1 MTQLAIINLG
11 TIVTGD
17 YKAPVAEG
25 NTILIENGHIKGVG
39 SEQDTAGYE
48 IVLDANG
55 MTAIPGL
62 WDTHVHTVLG
72 DFTPRQQTLNFLD
85 SMVHGGVT
93 SVVSAGEVHVPGRVR
108 DPVAAKAMAILAHKT
123 FKNLKPTGLKV
134 HGGALVLEE
143 GTTEA
148 DFDELAEAGVWLIG
162 EAGLGSASL
171 PDGVAPMI
179 QWGKERGMIA
189 KCHTGGQSIPGSSFV
204 TADIV
209 LATGAQVAAHINGGP
224 TSPPMNHVET
234 LINDSDIILE
244 LVQCGNAKTL
254 HDAVDLI
261 MAGSMEL
268 QSRVI
273 IGTDMPSGSGVYPL
287 GIMKTIAN
295 IAALN
300 GVDPARVIAWATG
313 NSARVYRQ
321 NTGMIKTAY
330 EADIVIMD
338 TPVGSVG
345 LDALG
350 AFAAGDHPG
359 IAAVIIDGVIRVNK
373 SRNTPPAT
381 RLGGMKQIHH

>member
-1 MTQLAIINLG
+1 MSQLAIINIG
-11 TIVTGD
+11 TIVSGD
-17 YKAPVAEG
+17 YTEPRAEG
-25 NTILIENGHIKGVG
+25 DSILVDDGHIVAVG
-39 SEQDTAGYE
+39 TGLDTSDYE
-48 IVLDANG
+48 TVVDANR
-55 MTAIPGL
+55 MTVIPGL

-72 DFTPRQQTLNFLD
+72 DYTPRQQTLNFLD

-93 SVVSAGEVHVPGRVR
+93 SIISAGEVHTPGRAR

-123 FKNLKPTGLKV
+123 FLNLRPTGLKV
-134 HGGALVLEE
+134 HAGAFVMEK
-143 GTTEA
+143 GTTEQ
-148 DFDELAEAGVWLIG
+148 DFDDLAQAGVWLIG

-224 TSPPMNHVET
+224 TSLPMEHIEKLLNAP
-234 LINDSDIILE
+234 DIIIE

-254 HDAVDLI
+254 HETVDLI
-261 MAGSMEL
+261 MADPPEM
-268 QSRVI
+268 QARVI
-273 IGTDMPSGSGVYPL
+273 VGTDTPSGSGVYPL

-300 GVDPARVIAWATG
+300 SVDPAVVIAWATG
-313 NSARVYRQ
+313 NSARVHRQ
-321 NTGMIKTAY
+321 NTGMLKPGY
-330 EADIVIMD
+330 EADLVIMD
-338 TPVGSVG
+338 APLGSVG
-345 LDALG
+345 SDALG

-359 IAAVIIDGVIRVNK
+359 IAAVIIDGVLRVGK

-381 RLGGMKQIHH
+381 GLDGMEVITR

>member
-1 MTQLAIINLG
+1 MTQLAITNLG

-17 YKAPVAEG
+17 YTMPITEG
-25 NTILIENGHIKGVG
+25 NTILIEKGHIKDVG
-39 SEQDTAGYE
+39 IDLDTSGYE
-48 IVLDANG
+48 TVIDANR

-72 DFTPRQQTLNFLD
+72 DYTPRQQTVNFLD

-93 SVVSAGEVHVPGRVR
+93 SVISAGEVHVPGRVR

-134 HGGALVLEE
+134 HGGAFILEE
-143 GTTEA
+143 GTTEE
-148 DFDELAEAGVWLIG
+148 DFDELAAAGVWLIG

-179 QWGKERGMIA
+179 KWGKERGMIA

-204 TADIV
+204 TADVV

-224 TSPPMNHVET
+224 TSLPMEHIET
-234 LINDSDIILE
+234 LINASDIILE

-254 HDAVDLI
+254 HAAVDLI
-261 MAGSMEL
+261 LAGPVEL

-287 GIMKTIAN
+287 GILKTIAN

-300 GVDPARVIAWATG
+300 SVDPALVIAWATG

-321 NTGMIKTAY
+321 NTGMIKTGC

-338 TPVGSVG
+338 TPIGSVG
-345 LDALG
+345 SDALG
-350 AFAAGDHPG
+350 AFSAGDHPG
-359 IAAVIIDGVIRVNK
+359 IAAVIIDGVLRVTK

-381 RLGGMKQIHH
+381 RLDGMKQIDN

>member
-1 MTQLAIINLG
+1 MTQLAITNLG
-11 TIVTGD
+11 TIVAGD
-17 YKAPVAEG
+17 YASPIAQG
-25 NTILIENGHIKGVG
+25 NTVLVEDGHIKAVG
-39 SEQDTAGYE
+39 RELDISGYE
-48 IVLDANG
+48 TVIDANG

-62 WDTHVHTVLG
+62 WDTHVHTLLG
-72 DFTPRQQTLNFLD
+72 DYTPRQQTLDFLD

-93 SVVSAGEVHVPGRVR
+93 SVISAGEVHVPGRAH
-108 DPVAAKAMAILAHKT
+108 DPVAAKAMAILAHRT
-123 FKNLKPTGLKV
+123 FKNLRPTGLKV
-134 HGGALVLEE
+134 HGGAFIMEE
-143 GTTEA
+143 GTIEK

-171 PDGVAPMI
+171 PHGVAPMI

-224 TSPPMNHVET
+224 TSLPMEHIEK
-234 LINDSDIILE
+234 LITDSDIIIE
-244 LVQCGNAKTL
+244 LAQCGNAKSL
-254 HDAVDLI
+254 HAAVDLI
-261 MAGSMEL
+261 MAGLPRM
-268 QSRVI
+268 QARVI
-273 IGTDMPSGSGVYPL
+273 IGTDTPSGSGVYPL

-295 IAALN
+295 ISALN
-300 GVDPARVIAWATG
+300 GVDPAVVIAWATG

-321 NTGMIKTAY
+321 NTGMLKEGY

-338 TPVGSVG
+338 APIGSVG
-345 LDALG
+345 SDALG

-359 IAAVIIDGVIRVNK
+359 IAAVIIDGVQRVGK

-381 RLGGMKQIHH
+381 RLAGMKVITR